1 MWVMVLRSAYDGG
14 VVMVEI
20 NDVVVV
26 FVLTVGWVV
35 MDHRFF

>member
-1 MWVMVLRSAYDGG
+1 MWVMVLRSACDGG

-20 NDVVVV
+20 NDAVVV
-26 FVLTVGWVV
+26 FVLTVGCVV

>member
-1 MWVMVLRSAYDGG
+1 MWVVVLRSACDGG

-26 FVLTVGWVV
+26 FVMVVGWVV
-35 MDHRFF
+35 VDHGFF

>member
-1 MWVMVLRSAYDGG
+1 MWVVVLRSACDGG

-26 FVLTVGWVV
+26 FVSAVGWVV
-35 MDHRFF
+35 MDHGFF